1 MKQKKLTVLINDN
14 LYQVFLFSSAC
25 TIPISFA
32 THSWFVISKKGEL
45 SRWEILMIPRGNET
59 SWKHL
64 HLNFFVCYGAIFI
77 IFWSRYFDANDGR
90 T

>member
-64 HLNFFVCYGAIFI
+64 HLNFFP
-77 IFWSRYFDANDGR
+77 
-90 T
+90 